1 MSNPSF
7 VYTTHIASTAEA
19 VWKALTSSEF
29 TQQYWSGSAIESDWH
44 VGSPVVERNPRGLG
58 FFGEVLRA
66 EPPHVLS
73 YTFQTE
79 ENQAAGHPP
88 TTVVFD
94 IRPFG
99 PDVVTLTVTH
109 EEFPPGEA
117 GAAFHR
123 DISGG
128 WSGILASLK
137 TLLESGKP
145 LAFPPPFAPEQP
157 VTS

>member
-7 VYTTHIASTAEA
+7 VYTTHIASTPEA

-29 TQQYWSGSAIESDWH
+29 TQQYWSGSAIESDWQ
-44 VGSPVVERNPRGLG
+44 VGSPIVERNPKWSG

-66 EPPHVLS
+66 EPPRVLS

-79 ENQAAGHPP
+79 DHQAAGHPP

-99 PDVVTLTVTH
+99 PNVVTLTVTH
-109 EEFPPGEA
+109 DEFPPGEA
-117 GAAFHR
+117 GAAFRR
-123 DISGG
+123 DISHG
-128 WSGILASLK
+128 WSGILSGLK

-145 LAFPPPFAPEQP
+145 LAFPPPFTSEQP
-157 VTS
+157 VNT